1 MSRLRG
7 FLRPAGWASHGWR
20 AGRGKAL
27 LLLLG
32 MLAATFAIVGPGSPA
47 AAEALPAPSET
58 LTLEVRQGRLIR
70 LERPAASVFVADPEI
85 ADVQAH
91 SATLVYVF
99 GRRAGATTIIAVD
112 EDESLVFSSAVAVRH
127 PLARIREMIGRLG
140 LGERV
145 TVESIDGGVMLEGS
159 VADPSTAQDLQ
170 ELVAPF
176 VGESEI
182 LVNRL
187 TVDAPTQV
195 NLRVRVAEMSREVTR
210 LFGIRWDGALSFGD
224 FALGLGT
231 GRLLEGADR
240 LFGSYSN
247 GDVSIAG
254 IVDALER
261 EGLVSVLAEPNLT
274 ALSGETASFLA
285 GGEFPVPVGRDNN
298 EIQIEFKQ
306 FGVSLSFTP
315 TVLSR
320 NRISLRVRP
329 EVSDLSENGSIK
341 LGDLNI
347 PALATRRAETTVELG
362 SGQSFAIG
370 GLISNSTRSNVEKLP
385 GLGDLPIL
393 GALFR
398 SSSFRRSES
407 ELVIIVTPYL
417 VAPRSRPDLLAPTD
431 GFRPT
436 SQLELILEG
445 QLAKA
450 TPRPGLGARAVG
462 DTLRLAGPAGFATD
476 PLAGDGRL
484 QPLAGDGPVPEA
496 VE

>member
-1 MSRLRG
+1 MIASMNRRHRGSNCARSRRCSTALDTILG
-7 FLRPAGWASHGWR
+7 L
-20 AGRGKAL
+20 AL
-27 LLLLG
+27 LPAMLFVLLP
-32 MLAATFAIVGPGSPA
+32 AAAPA
-47 AAEALPAPSET
+47 AAEPSVAAT
-58 LTLEVRQGRLIR
+58 GSTTVLEVRQGRMIR
-70 LERPAASVFVADPEI
+70 LDRPAASVFVADPET

-99 GRRAGATTIIAVD
+99 GRRAGKTSIFAVD
-112 EDESLVFSSAVAVRH
+112 QEENLLFSSAIEVRH
-127 PLARIREMIGRLG
+127 PLSRIEELIAGLG
-140 LGERV
+140 LADRV
-145 TVESIDGGVMLEGS
+145 DVQSIDGGIVLSGS
-159 VADPSTAQDLQ
+159 VADPATAADLR
-170 ELVAPF
+170 ELVGQF
-176 VGESEI
+176 VGDDEL

-187 TVDAPTQV
+187 EVDAPTQV

-231 GRLLEGADR
+231 GRLLEGASQV
-240 LFGSYSN
+240 FGSFESSN
-247 GDVSIAG
+247 VGIAG
-254 IVDALER
+254 VIDALER

-298 EIQIEFKQ
+298 EVQIEFKE

-315 TVLSR
+315 TVMSR

-341 LGDLNI
+341 IGDLLI

-393 GALFR
+393 GTLFR
-398 SSSFRRSES
+398 STNFRRSES

-417 VAPRSRPDLLAPTD
+417 VTPRREPDLASPVD

-445 QLAKA
+445 NLASSSPA
-450 TPRPGLGARAVG
+450 PGVTARSSEASM
-462 DTLRLAGPAGFATD
+462 RLVGPAGFAID
-476 PLAGDGRL
+476 
-484 QPLAGDGPVPEA
+484 
-496 VE
+496 

>member
-1 MSRLRG
+1 MSAAIG
-7 FLRPAGWASHGWR
+7 RPGCSSSVRSIGLGRRPR
-20 AGRGKAL
+20 AAVLGLALVPL
-27 LLLLG
+27 LLLALEPRG
-32 MLAATFAIVGPGSPA
+32 ELE
-47 AAEALPAPSET
+47 AAEPTVTAAGAT
-58 LTLEVRQGRLIR
+58 TVLEVRQGQMIR
-70 LERPAASVFVADPEI
+70 LDRPAASVFVADPET

-99 GRRAGATTIIAVD
+99 GRRAGKTTIFAVD
-112 EDESLVFSSAVAVRH
+112 QEENLLFSSAIEVRH
-127 PLARIREMIGRLG
+127 PLSRIEELITGLG
-140 LGERV
+140 LGNRV
-145 TVESIDGGVMLEGS
+145 AVQSIDGGIVLSGS
-159 VADPSTAQDLQ
+159 VADPATAEELR
-170 ELVAPF
+170 ELVSQF
-176 VGESEI
+176 VGDGEV

-187 TVDAPTQV
+187 SVDAPTQV

-210 LFGIRWDGALSFGD
+210 LFGIRWDGALTFGD

-240 LFGSYSN
+240 LFGSFEQSN
-247 GDVSIAG
+247 VSIAG
-254 IVDALER
+254 VIDALER

-298 EIQIEFKQ
+298 EVQIEFKE

-315 TVLSR
+315 TVMSR

-341 LGDLNI
+341 VGDLLI

-398 SSSFRRSES
+398 STNFRRSES

-417 VAPRSRPDLLAPTD
+417 VTPRSEHDLASPTD

-445 QLAKA
+445 RLALSNPA
-450 TPRPGLGARAVG
+450 PGVTARSGGAG
-462 DTLRLAGPAGFATD
+462 MRLAGPAGFAID
-476 PLAGDGRL
+476 
-484 QPLAGDGPVPEA
+484 
-496 VE
+496 